1 MMSRGATRVI
11 RSVVGP
17 SRCFSTAAART
28 IGTDSASAKILNG
41 AAGFFPLNP
50 GKASE
55 RAAVTWIRFPVMGAR
70 NASTVALD
78 AKEQKEEEKVETGS
92 AGGVA
97 GGTGGTD
104 DKAIIHNDVGSA
116 SLLGLRI
123 TPGRGTVLISAE
135 SKIIQLRL
143 KNGIWR
149 VSVTK
154 KALPIHQGLRDEAE
168 GPTFPGPP

>member
-1 MMSRGATRVI
+1 MSRGATRVI

-17 SRCFSTAAART
+17 PRCFSTAAAHT
-28 IGTDSASAKILNG
+28 IGADSASAKISNR

-55 RAAVTWIRFPVMGAR
+55 RAAVTWIRLPVMGAR

-78 AKEQKEEEKVETGS
+78 AKEQKEEEKVGTGS

-104 DKAIIHNDVGSA
+104 DKAIVSYWGIS
-116 SLLGLRI
+116 
-123 TPGRGTVLISAE
+123 PG
-135 SKIIQLRL
+135 K
-143 KNGIWR
+143 
-149 VSVTK
+149 VTK
-154 KALPIHQGLRDEAE
+154 EDGTEWRWSCFRVRCTI
-168 GPTFPGPP
+168 